1 MPSVSI
7 ILSTYNSPVWL
18 EKVIWGY
25 MQQTFRDFEIVIADD
40 GSTDDTRQLIQKLS
54 ECSGIPIVHVWQE
67 DDGFRKNRA
76 LNKAIAACRGDYLIF
91 SDGDCI
97 PRKDFVAQ
105 HVRNSAK
112 NRFLSGGYFK
122 LSMDISRAITC
133 QDIEEQHPFDIHWLK
148 QRGLKRSP
156 RNLKLTHS
164 AALGFLLNRLVV
176 AAPSWNGHN
185 ASCHKEHLFE
195 VNGFNEDMAYGG
207 EDRELGDRLMNNGL
221 KPRKIR
227 YSAVLVHL
235 DHPRGYVDPEIKKR
249 NHLIRMQTIRNR
261 VTTTSAGLNRHTSLK
276 THENHTFDPDA

>member
-122 LSMDISRAITC
+122 LSMDISRAITR
-133 QDIEEQHPFDIHWLK
+133 QDIEEQHPFDVRWLK

-156 RNLKLTHS
+156 RNLKLTRS
-164 AALGFLLNRLVV
+164 AALGFLLNRLVI

-221 KPRKIR
+221 RPHKIR

-249 NHLIRMQTIRNR
+249 NHLIRMQTIRNH
-261 VTTTSAGLNRHTSLK
+261 VITTSAGLDRHTSLK

>member
-1 MPSVSI
+1 MPSVSV

-40 GSTDDTRQLIQKLS
+40 GSTDDTRLLIRAIS
-54 ECSGIPIVHVWQE
+54 EHSGLPIMHVWQE
-67 DDGFRKNRA
+67 DDGFQKNRA

-105 HVRNSAK
+105 HVSNSGK
-112 NRFLSGGYFK
+112 GRFLSGGYFK
-122 LSMDISRAITC
+122 LSMDISRTITR
-133 QDIEEQHPFDIHWLK
+133 QDIEDQHPFDIHWLR

-156 RNLKLTHS
+156 RNLKLTHN
-164 AALGFLLNRLVV
+164 AALGHILNRLVV

-185 ASCHKEHLFE
+185 ASCHKEHLFK

-207 EDRELGDRLMNNGL
+207 EDRELGDRLMNYGL

-235 DHPRGYVDPEIKKR
+235 DHPRGYVNPEIKGR
-249 NHLIRMQTIRNR
+249 NHLIRMHTIRNR
-261 VTTTSAGLNRHTSLK
+261 VINTSAGLDRHISLK

>member
-40 GSTDDTRQLIQKLS
+40 GSTDDTRQLIRKLS
-54 ECSGIPIVHVWQE
+54 ECSGIPLLHVWQE

-76 LNKAIAACRGDYLIF
+76 LNKAISACRGDYLIF

-105 HVRNSAK
+105 HVRNAAR

-122 LSMDISRAITC
+122 LPMDISRAITR
-133 QDIEEQHPFDIHWLK
+133 QDIEGQHPFDIRWLK
-148 QRGLKRSP
+148 QHGLKRSP

-164 AALGFLLNRLVV
+164 AGLGFVLNQLVV

-207 EDRELGDRLMNNGL
+207 EDRELGDRLVNKGL
-221 KPRKIR
+221 KPRKVR

-235 DHPRGYVDPEIKKR
+235 DHPRGYVDTEIKKR
-249 NHLIRMQTIRNR
+249 NHLIRMRTIRDR
-261 VTTTSAGLNRHTSLK
+261 VIATGAGLDQHTSL
-276 THENHTFDPDA
+276 TANENHTLDPDA

>member
-7 ILSTYNSPVWL
+7 ILSTYNSPAWL

-25 MQQTFRDFEIVIADD
+25 LQQTFRDFEIVIADD
-40 GSTDDTRQLIQKLS
+40 GSKDDTRQLIHS
-54 ECSGIPIVHVWQE
+54 MAEHADIPLLHVWQE
-67 DDGFRKNRA
+67 DNGFQKNRA

-105 HVRNSAK
+105 HVSNSAK
-112 NRFLSGGYFK
+112 DRFLSGGYFK
-122 LSMDISRAITC
+122 LPMAISRMITR
-133 QDIEEQHPFDIHWLK
+133 QDIEAQHPFDVHWLR

-156 RNLKLTHS
+156 RNLKLTHN
-164 AALGFLLNRLVV
+164 AALGSVLNRLVV

-185 ASCHKEHLFE
+185 ASCHKEHLFKI
-195 VNGFNEDMAYGG
+195 NGFNEDMAYGG
-207 EDRELGDRLMNNGL
+207 EDRELGDRLMNYGL

-235 DHPRGYVDPEIKKR
+235 DHPRGYVDPEIKQR
-249 NHLIRMQTIRNR
+249 NHLVRMDTIRNR
-261 VTTTSAGLNRHTSLK
+261 VIITRTGLDQHLTE
-276 THENHTFDPDA
+276 TP